1 MEKTLSPDQFVMV
14 TILVSLGVMASIA
27 SLLIRFGAFKRLL
40 YKEELSLKE
49 KLIFALLSG
58 MLLSSGVVVRLLLAY
73 DAADLS
79 LSGTLL
85 VGLLT
90 GPLTGAAVGL
100 MVGAPAAVNGEIL
113 ALPLGVL
120 YGVCGGIVRRLCR
133 KEDIWSFSPLIFLNL
148 YRIGKTAIRD
158 RIFDWQIVIF
168 AVTVGLESLRIF
180 LGTELDPGL
189 VFHLSSDNAWVMV
202 AIYISTLAALGIP
215 LKIWN
220 NVRLER
226 KLAEQEVLV
235 VRARLQALSSQINP
249 HFLFNTLNT
258 IASATRT
265 KPEVARMLIRKLSAI
280 LRKLLQEQE
289 HFIPLKE
296 ELDFIDAYLDIES
309 VRFGRGKLIVEKDI
323 EEGALDSYVPSMII
337 QPLVENA
344 VKHGIASR
352 IEGGRIIIRARR
364 GLGSAVIEIEDN
376 GTGLPHAERSGEEGE
391 TDTDTDT
398 ATATA
403 AGTATGQGHGI
414 GLSNV
419 RERLRVIYGE
429 SCELALES
437 EPDRGTIVRVEI
449 PDVDVSYL
457 RAS

>member
-1 MEKTLSPDQFVMV
+1 MV
-14 TILVSLGVMASIA
+14 H
-27 SLLIRFGAFKRLL
+27 
-40 YKEELSLKE
+40 
-49 KLIFALLSG
+49 
-58 MLLSSGVVVRLLLAY
+58 LLLNYA
-73 DAADLS
+73 AADLS

-90 GPLTGAAVGL
+90 GPLSGAGVGL
-100 MVGAPAAVNGEIL
+100 MVGAPAAIKGELL

-120 YGVCGGIVRRLCR
+120 YGVSGGIVRRLCR

-158 RIFDWQIVIF
+158 RVFDWQIVIF

-180 LGTELDPGL
+180 IGSESENL
-189 VFHLSSDNAWVMV
+189 VFHLRSPNPWVML

-249 HFLFNTLNT
+249 HFLFNTLNS

-265 KPEVARMLIRKLSAI
+265 DPEVARMLIRKLSSI
-280 LRKLLQEQE
+280 LRKLLQDQE

-296 ELDFIDAYLDIES
+296 ELEFIDSYLDIER
-309 VRFGRGKLIVEKDI
+309 VRFGSGMLVVEKVV
-323 EEGALDSYVPSMII
+323 EEDALNSYVPSMII

-344 VKHGIASR
+344 VKHGIGSR
-352 IEGGRIIIRARR
+352 LDGGRIVIRARR
-364 GLGSAVIEIEDN
+364 GLGSAIIEIEDN
-376 GTGLPHAERSGEEGE
+376 GKGFPGKDRPENGL
-391 TDTDTDT
+391 
-398 ATATA
+398 
-403 AGTATGQGHGI
+403 GI

-419 RERLRVIYGE
+419 NERLMVIYGAQYQ
-429 SCELALES
+429 LQLES
-437 EPDRGTIVRVEI
+437 DPERGTVARVEI
-449 PDVDVSYL
+449 PDVDVSFL